1 MVNSAGQHNSDYLL
15 YKEEVTMTKV
25 IYRKDSTTKEIIA
38 FLPEVEAR
46 WGNIVMYAHNGQHG
60 EADLLYYKWN
70 TKAANEEEYKALH
83 TELNSIYDNELVIRR
98 RLNRNDLNWR

>member
-1 MVNSAGQHNSDYLL
+1 
-15 YKEEVTMTKV
+15 MTKV
-25 IYRKDSTTKEIIA
+25 IYRKDSTNKEIIA

-46 WGNIVMYAHNGQHG
+46 WGNIVMYVHNGQHS

-70 TKAANEEEYKALH
+70 TKAASEEEYKALH
-83 TELNSIYDNELVIRR
+83 NELNNIYDNELVIRR